1 MSEEEQTTPPEV
13 QPEVIESDRPKP
25 KVRQKTF
32 MDALIDRAAQG
43 SSDLIKN
50 NIIPGIQVMLADTFH
65 NAVDMIFVTRN
76 TGRRPGFNGSTTQ
89 RSGFGARRSGF
100 DQQTRVSYNEQSN
113 QNASSRRSISD
124 RARAQ
129 HDFSEIIFE
138 SRPEA
143 NGVLDDMRTHLER
156 YQSITIDQMYSF
168 IGIDPTFRDS
178 AWGWTSLDGSFVK
191 HVRNGFVL
199 ELPSPEPLN

>member
-76 TGRRPGFNGSTTQ
+76 TGRRPGSSMNNNLQ
-89 RSGFGARRSGF
+89 RPGVAR
-100 DQQTRVSYNEQSN
+100 QTRVSYSEQSN
-113 QNASSRRSISD
+113 QNAIAKRSISD

-143 NGVLDDMRTHLER
+143 NGVLDDMRTHLEK

-178 AWGWTSLDGSFVK
+178 AWGWTNLDGSFVK

>member
-13 QPEVIESDRPKP
+13 HPEVIESDRPKP
-25 KVRQKTF
+25 KVRRKTF
-32 MDALIDRAAQG
+32 MDVLIDRAAQG

-50 NIIPGIQVMLADTFH
+50 NIIPGIQLMLADTFH
-65 NAVDMIFVTRN
+65 NAVDMIFVTRS
-76 TGRRPGFNGSTTQ
+76 TGRRPSSSVNNNLQ
-89 RSGFGARRSGF
+89 RPGVAR
-100 DQQTRVSYNEQSN
+100 QTRVSYSEQSN
-113 QNASSRRSISD
+113 QNAIAKRSISD

-143 NGVLDDMRTHLER
+143 NGVLDDMRNYLEQYER
-156 YQSITIDQMYSF
+156 VPVDQLYSF
-168 IGIDPTFRDS
+168 MGVDPTFRDS
-178 AWGWTSLDGSFVK
+178 AWGWTNLDGSFVK

-199 ELPSPEPLN
+199 ELPAPEPLN

>member
-76 TGRRPGFNGSTTQ
+76 TGRRPGSSATNLQ
-89 RSGFGARRSGF
+89 RPVAN
-100 DQQTRVSYNEQSN
+100 QQTRVSYSEQSN
-113 QNASSRRSISD
+113 QNAISRRSISD

-143 NGVLDDMRTHLER
+143 NGVLDDMRTHLEK

-178 AWGWTSLDGSFVK
+178 AWGWTNLDGSFVK

>member
-32 MDALIDRAAQG
+32 RDALIDRAAQG

-76 TGRRPGFNGSTTQ
+76 TGRRPGSSMNNNLQ
-89 RSGFGARRSGF
+89 RPGVAR
-100 DQQTRVSYNEQSN
+100 QTRVSYSEQSN
-113 QNASSRRSISD
+113 QNAIAKRSISD

-143 NGVLDDMRTHLER
+143 NGVLDDMRTHLEK

-178 AWGWTSLDGSFVK
+178 AWGWTNLDGSFVK

>member
-76 TGRRPGFNGSTTQ
+76 TGRRPGSSVTNLQ
-89 RSGFGARRSGF
+89 RPVANR
-100 DQQTRVSYNEQSN
+100 QTRVSYSEQSN
-113 QNASSRRSISD
+113 QNAISRRSISD

-143 NGVLDDMRTHLER
+143 NGVLDDMRTHLEK

-178 AWGWTSLDGSFVK
+178 AWGWTNLDGSFVK

>member
-76 TGRRPGFNGSTTQ
+76 TGRRPGSSATNLQ
-89 RSGFGARRSGF
+89 RPVANR
-100 DQQTRVSYNEQSN
+100 QTRVSYSEQSN
-113 QNASSRRSISD
+113 QNAISRRSISD

-143 NGVLDDMRTHLER
+143 NGVLDDMRTHLEK

-178 AWGWTSLDGSFVK
+178 AWGWTNLDGSFVK

-199 ELPSPEPLN
+199 ELPAPEPLN

>member
-50 NIIPGIQVMLADTFH
+50 NIIPGLKVMLADTFH

-76 TGRRPGFNGSTTQ
+76 TGRRPGSSMNNNLQ
-89 RSGFGARRSGF
+89 RPGVAR
-100 DQQTRVSYNEQSN
+100 QTRVSYSEQSN
-113 QNASSRRSISD
+113 QNAIAKRSISD

-143 NGVLDDMRTHLER
+143 NGVLDDMRTHLEK

-178 AWGWTSLDGSFVK
+178 AWGWTNLDGSFVK